1 MKVDHLIKDK
11 WEITGV
17 LQQQQKQ
24 QQQQQQ
30 QQQKLKKWKGTKQK
44 HTTQLT

>member
-17 LQQQQKQ
+17 LQ

>member
-17 LQQQQKQ
+17 LQQ